1 VIPAVTVKVT
11 PEFAVKVAVPAVLLL
26 NMIEFAVAFAV
37 TVTEAPARI
46 TALSVLAGTT
56 PPDQELVAFQLP
68 PDAVVILVAPW
79 LTDTP
84 MNINSA
90 VKIKG
95 KNCFIVLKLTQ
106 RRDTVFKID
115 TQRDTNASSWG
126 INNMPIKGPF
136 VILQSLKLSSR

>member
-1 VIPAVTVKVT
+1 MIPEVTVKVT
-11 PEFAVKVAVPAVLLL
+11 PEFTVKVAVPAALLL
-26 NMIEFAVAFAV
+26 KIIEFAVAFAV
-37 TVTEAPARI
+37 TVTEAPAKI

-90 VKIKG
+90 AKTKG
-95 KNCFIVLKLTQ
+95 NNCFLVSEVPNT

-115 TQRDTNASSWG
+115 TRQYTNASS
-126 INNMPIKGPF
+126 
-136 VILQSLKLSSR
+136 